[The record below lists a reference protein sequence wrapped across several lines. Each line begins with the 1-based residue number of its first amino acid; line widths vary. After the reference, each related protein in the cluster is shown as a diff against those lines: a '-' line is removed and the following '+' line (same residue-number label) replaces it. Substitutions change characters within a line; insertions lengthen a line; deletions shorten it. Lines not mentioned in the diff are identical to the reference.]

1 MIQATRLSLIS
12 CLLAL
17 LALAIAVP
25 VSHGDRS
32 AIHASSLSK
41 AGTSSLW
48 QKPSSTALMASSTST
63 KPTATVAAYACPTKQ
78 FKQCCQSVNSAS
90 KSIIEP
96 LGKLVPIIGGLQ
108 ISSAITLQCRHS
120 SLFFLC
126 TRNTKYT
133 RNMDILTGALL
144 LGKHMK
150 DDAYPDS
157 CNNGSTAMC
166 CNSQAQVRRGDVRPG
181 RFQSED
187 EC

>member
-108 ISSAITLQCRHS
+108 ISSAITLQC
-120 SLFFLC
+120 
-126 TRNTKYT
+126 
-133 RNMDILTGALL
+133 
-144 LGKHMK
+144 KHMK

-166 CNSQAQVRRGDVRPG
+166 CNSQAQDFNSCKPFEEAKEKAEMAALGEPQPESESDVINDAL
-181 RFQSED
+181 S
-187 EC
+187 